1 MAKQALKQD
10 ARRRVQEA
18 LAAKQK
24 ERMERERRQA
34 DLAVEILTAVAE
46 RDEAIATFER
56 AAAVAIQAL
65 LGDRVRLDYI
75 VELCDG
81 QIDAKE
87 LQRLARIDTATT
99 EQD

>member
-1 MAKQALKQD
+1 M
-10 ARRRVQEA
+10 
-18 LAAKQK
+18 
-24 ERMERERRQA
+24 
-34 DLAVEILTAVAE
+34 EILTSVAE
-46 RDEAIATFER
+46 RDEAIESFER
-56 AAAVAIQAL
+56 AAAVAIQKL

-87 LQRLARIDTATT
+87 LQRLARIDVAT